1 MDILMMASYAVL
13 GHYLVNAAMDS
24 MYGLFFLTM

>member
-1 MDILMMASYAVL
+1 MYLVILASYAVF

-24 MYGLFFLTM
+24 MYGLLFLTM